1 VNWCPGGDRLDQDI
15 FDAMTEFMTQLMQ
28 RGERLAERFDVPVS
42 CMKALRRL
50 DVPVTMKDLGQRL
63 RCDPSFVT
71 MIADALEQRGLAKRE
86 ASVTDRRIKNLVL
99 TPQGL
104 ELKASLEQETLCVMP
119 WADALTEEEREQ
131 FLGLVRKMNVTLAEQ
146 DGPAA
151 SSDKSHAVK
160 VKNTAAAAAVAAVLE
175 EVTSSTTSAAG

>member
-1 VNWCPGGDRLDQDI
+1 VNWCPGGNRLDQEI
-15 FDAMTEFMTQLMQ
+15 FDAMTEFFTQLMQ
-28 RGERLAERFDVPVS
+28 RGERMAERLDVPVS

-86 ASVTDRRIKNLVL
+86 PSAKDRRIKNLVL
-99 TPQGL
+99 TDRGL
-104 ELKASLEQETLCVMP
+104 ELKATLEQETQCVMP

-131 FLGLVRKMNVTLAEQ
+131 FLGFVRKMNAALVEQ
-146 DGPAA
+146 DGPPP
-151 SSDKSHAVK
+151 SSAKSPVH
-160 VKNTAAAAAVAAVLE
+160 NQAAAAAVAAVLE
-175 EVTSSTTSAAG
+175 EVTSSPASAAG